1 LTSSKNYFEDYYL
14 EMGYFDVDEEIY
26 ADSGYNES
34 GYVLGDTTQ
43 ETTETTATLS
53 VVVLPGLTLSAQATV
68 RTVEAITAQ
77 LQASVV
83 GLSCSA
89 RVGVLVNATLS
100 MDIVSLG
107 FSGAANY
114 DINVDRPL
122 VADLH
127 DTVHAAQPAALQTP
141 VTWHDGLDRAC
152 VQASRWGA
160 GTQLRP
166 SNTAWFA
173 DGRRYRSGTAGAWQ
187 DGRSVVREQA
197 APWQDGAQAH
207 SGAVSAW
214 QDGQAVS
221 SRTSAGMQDA
231 TRTRTT
237 AGASWQDGGRLA
249 AQVTRSVRQATPKK
263 AVLVL
268 VWHEGIVPAAGQWI
282 PSAPEPTGR
291 TPDPNL
297 VFERPAGTAGNL
309 VFNWSSDAIVVAA
322 RKVYIVI
329 NDVSLMRVDT
339 STYLNVLSLEISID
353 SGSWVHSW
361 NATVAYSD
369 WDALNAGYVSNEL
382 VELLA
387 TVNGHQWRL
396 LAEGTPKRTRVFGQT
411 SVSISGR
418 GYAAWLDTPYADEVS
433 HYNDSALTAQQLMA
447 LALTTNGVSL
457 GWDLDW
463 QITDWTV
470 PAGLWSHTGSPIAG
484 VLDVAASVQAIIQAD
499 PTEQILHVLPYYPAS
514 PWEWST
520 LDPDVVLPLDIIPEE
535 DLEPVIK
542 PVYNRVYVS
551 GSSQGVIGQ
560 VTRTGTAGD
569 KLAQMVTHPLITA
582 EAAARQRGIAILGD
596 SGHQAIITRQMPIS
610 TDTGL
615 IKVGQLIKATETAE
629 TWRGLVRS
637 VKVSANW
644 TNDAL
649 VVRQAFDLERHYE
662 L

>member
-1 LTSSKNYFEDYYL
+1 MANSDLIFTHAPTGSDLVF
-14 EMGYFDVDEEIY
+14 G
-26 ADSGYNES
+26 
-34 GYVLGDTTQ
+34 
-43 ETTETTATLS
+43 
-53 VVVLPGLTLSAQATV
+53 AQ
-68 RTVEAITAQ
+68 EAITQGSTITARIK
-77 LQASVV
+77 AVSRVHVV
-83 GLSCSA
+83 VA
-89 RVGVLVNATLS
+89 PKVLATAMVKVPATRMHAV
-100 MDIVSLG
+100 MD
-107 FSGAANY
+107 Y
-114 DINVDRPL
+114 DINVNRPVTCQIDASVSKAAAISAQL
-122 VADLH
+122 SSGWAD
-127 DTVHAAQPAALQTP
+127 AANRRAALSSR
-141 VTWHDGLDRAC
+141 WADGSRASARHTAAWSD
-152 VQASRWGA
+152 ASR
-160 GTQLRP
+160 LR
-166 SNTAWFA
+166 NV
-173 DGRRYRSGTAGAWQ
+173 SGFNWQ
-187 DGRSVVREQA
+187 DGKGINARPA
-197 APWQDGAQAH
+197 AILWQDGKRSRVAASEKWQNGKH
-207 SGAVSAW
+207 SC
-214 QDGQAVS
+214 
-221 SRTSAGMQDA
+221 
-231 TRTRTT
+231 
-237 AGASWQDGGRLA
+237 
-249 AQVTRSVRQATPKK
+249 RQATAAFQDGERRRHGIDTDWQNGQRTRAQISQTVQSAKPMP
-263 AVLVL
+263 LVVTI
-268 VWHEGIVPAAGQWI
+268 VWQCGHVPRPGKWVPAD
-282 PSAPEPTGR
+282 TGGGTTPR
-291 TPDPNL
+291 TPDANL

-339 STYLNVLSLEISID
+339 STYLDVLSLEISID

-361 NATVAYSD
+361 NATVAWSD
-369 WDALNAGYVSNEL
+369 WDVLNSGYVTNEV

-411 SVSISGR
+411 GVSISGR

-447 LALTTNGVSL
+447 SALTTNGVSI

-484 VLDVAASVQAIIQAD
+484 VLDVATSVQAIIQAD

-514 PWEWST
+514 PWEWNT